1 MSLSPFNISSNVSFT
16 SWSPYKRLT
25 AVVNFVFRDFDTN
38 KISALELSF
47 IVNFPIK
54 ALTKILNFQFASRLG
69 KYNLKGFSFNCYA
82 LKQLV
87 LFSVFFPQHFCSH
100 ATSVLVSFSVAT
112 RKPNLYVFFYLP
124 TNYYALS
131 CTAKHF
137 KEYKAISKD
146 LSKERVRE

>member
-69 KYNLKGFSFNCYA
+69 KYNLKGFSF
-82 LKQLV
+82 KFLV
-87 LFSVFFPQHFCSH
+87 FLQ
-100 ATSVLVSFSVAT
+100 TW
-112 RKPNLYVFFYLP
+112 R
-124 TNYYALS
+124 YYN
-131 CTAKHF
+131 KF
-137 KEYKAISKD
+137 M
-146 LSKERVRE
+146 